1 VRNRSVRGCTA
12 SEGDLPESAARLN
25 TYVGDFEIETELCP
39 PARVVSIRG
48 EFDIA
53 HAEHAKR
60 VLEDAAADRAY
71 ALVVDLTGCAFI
83 DSAGLSTIL
92 AVARQ
97 RADEAS
103 VAVAAVP
110 DSELRRM
117 LDLTG
122 ISLTLPT
129 FATVDAATAAVAA

>member
-1 VRNRSVRGCTA
+1 M
-12 SEGDLPESAARLN
+12 
-25 TYVGDFEIETELCP
+25 GDFEIDTELRP
-39 PARVVSIRG
+39 SARVVSIRG

-53 HAEHAKR
+53 HAEDAKR
-60 VLEDAAADRAY
+60 VLEDAAADRAH
-71 ALVVDLTGCAFI
+71 ALVLDLTRCAFI
-83 DSAGLSTIL
+83 DSAGLSAIL

-97 RADEAS
+97 RAEEAS

-110 DSELRRM
+110 DSELHRM

-129 FATVDAATAAVAA
+129 FATVDAATAAIAA

>member
-1 VRNRSVRGCTA
+1 VRNRSVRGCTV

-25 TYVGDFEIETELCP
+25 TYVGDFEIETELRP

-60 VLEDAAADRAY
+60 VLEDAAAD

-92 AVARQ
+92 TVARQ

>member
-1 VRNRSVRGCTA
+1 MWQ
-12 SEGDLPESAARLN
+12 EGDLPESTARLN
-25 TYVGDFEIETELCP
+25 TDMADFKIETEVQP
-39 PARVVSIRG
+39 SARVVSIRG
-48 EFDIA
+48 EFDIV
-53 HAEHAKR
+53 HAEDAKR
-60 VLEDAAADRAY
+60 VLEEAAADRAY
-71 ALVVDLTGCAFI
+71 ALVLDLTGCAFI
-83 DSAGLSTIL
+83 DSAGLSAIL
-92 AVARQ
+92 SVARQ
-97 RADEAS
+97 RADEES

>member
-1 VRNRSVRGCTA
+1 MA
-12 SEGDLPESAARLN
+12 PAPHPQSEGDLPEYAARLN
-25 TYVGDFEIETELCP
+25 TEVTDFEIESEVRP

-53 HAEHAKR
+53 HAEDAKR
-60 VLEDAAADRAY
+60 VLEEAAADREH
-71 ALVVDLTGCAFI
+71 ALVLDLTGCAFI

-97 RADEAS
+97 RADEEN

-129 FATVDAATAAVAA
+129 FATVDEATAAIAA